1 MNKLFVEA
9 SPHIRSAWTTQKIML
24 NVIIALC
31 PALVMSVYIFGIK
44 ALLLT
49 VICCTS
55 CVLLEF
61 LFNKIT
67 KREDTISDL
76 SAVVTGMLLAF
87 NLPVDLP
94 VYMAIIGCFVAIV
107 IVKCLFGGIGQNFA
121 NPAITAR
128 IVLMMSFAGSM
139 TKWTAPFAWKDGV
152 DATVSATPLA
162 QMMTADIKDLAPAQ
176 MFADTAVMH
185 GEGLP
190 GLMDMFLGFRAGCLG
205 ETCVAALLL
214 GGLYLMLI
222 GLVRPAT
229 PLCFIG
235 TVAVL
240 SFFYGGCDVNFM
252 LYQLMSGGLILGA
265 FFMATDYATTPLTTK
280 GKIVFGVGC
289 GLITFAIRQF
299 ASMPEGVSFSILVMN
314 CLTPLIDRFTAP
326 TALGAIKPKKEGKE

>member
-1 MNKLFVEA
+1 MNKLFVES

-31 PALVMSVYIFGIK
+31 PALIMSTYIFGIK

-49 VICCTS
+49 VICCAS

-61 LFNKIT
+61 LFNKVT

-94 VYMAIIGCFVAIV
+94 IYMAIIGCFVAIV

-139 TKWTAPFAWKDGV
+139 TKWTAPFSWKDGV

-162 QMMTADIKDLAPAQ
+162 
-176 MFADTAVMH
+176 ADT
-185 GEGLP
+185 LP
-190 GLMDMFLGFRAGCLG
+190 ELSDMFLGFRAGCLG
-205 ETCVAALLL
+205 ETCIAALLL
-214 GGLYLMLI
+214 GGLYLMFMGLI
-222 GLVRPAT
+222 RPAT
-229 PLCFIG
+229 PVCFIG
-235 TVAVL
+235 TVALL
-240 SFFYGGCDVNFM
+240 SFLYGGCDVNFM

-265 FFMATDYATTPLTTK
+265 LFMATDYATTPLTTK
-280 GKIVFGVGC
+280 GKIIFGVCC

-326 TALGAIKPKKEGKE
+326 KALGAVKPKKEGKQ

>member
-1 MNKLFVEA
+1 MNKLFVES

-31 PALVMSVYIFGIK
+31 PALVMSTYIFGIK

-55 CVLLEF
+55 CVLFEF
-61 LFNKIT
+61 AFNKIT

-94 VYMAIIGCFVAIV
+94 IYMAIIGCFVAIV

-139 TKWTAPFAWKDGV
+139 TKWTAPFSWKEGV

-162 QMMTADIKDLAPAQ
+162 AMTGVDFKELSLSELFSSTMTGTEIPS
-176 MFADTAVMH
+176 
-185 GEGLP
+185 
-190 GLMDMFLGFRAGCLG
+190 LMDMFLGFRAGCLG
-205 ETCVAALLL
+205 ETCIAALLL
-214 GGLYLMLI
+214 GGLYLMFI
-222 GLVRPAT
+222 GLIRPAT

-280 GKIVFGVGC
+280 GKIIFGVGC

-326 TALGAIKPKKEGKE
+326 KALGAVKPKKEGKQ

>member
-1 MNKLFVEA
+1 MNKLFVES

-31 PALVMSVYIFGIK
+31 PALIMSTYIFGIK

-49 VICCTS
+49 VICCAA

-128 IVLMMSFAGSM
+128 IVLMMSFAGAM
-139 TKWTAPFAWKDGV
+139 TKWTAPFSWKEGV

-162 QMMTADIKDLAPAQ
+162 
-176 MFADTAVMH
+176 ADT
-185 GEGLP
+185 LP
-190 GLMDMFLGFRAGCLG
+190 DMMDMFLGFRAGCLG
-205 ETCVAALLL
+205 ETCIAALLL
-214 GGLYLMLI
+214 GGLYLMFI
-222 GLVRPAT
+222 GLIRPAT

-252 LYQLMSGGLILGA
+252 LYQLMSGGLVLGA

-280 GKIVFGVGC
+280 GKIIFGVGC

-326 TALGAIKPKKEGKE
+326 RALGAVKPKKEGKQ

>member
-1 MNKLFVEA
+1 MNKLFVES

-31 PALVMSVYIFGIK
+31 PALAMSVYIFGIK

-61 LFNKIT
+61 AFNKIT

-128 IVLMMSFAGSM
+128 IVLMMSFAGNM

-162 QMMTADIKDLAPAQ
+162 AEK
-176 MFADTAVMH
+176 
-185 GEGLP
+185 LP
-190 GLMDMFLGFRAGCLG
+190 SLSDMFLGFRAGCLG
-205 ETCVAALLL
+205 ETCIAALLL
-214 GGLYLMLI
+214 GGLYLMFMGLI
-222 GLVRPAT
+222 RPAT

-240 SFFYGGCDVNFM
+240 SFLYGGCDVNFM

-289 GLITFAIRQF
+289 GLITFAIRQY

-326 TALGAIKPKKEGKE
+326 TALGAVKPKKEGKE

>member
-1 MNKLFVEA
+1 
-9 SPHIRSAWTTQKIML
+9 ML

-31 PALVMSVYIFGIK
+31 PALVMSTYIFGIK
-44 ALLLT
+44 ALLMT

-94 VYMAIIGCFVAIV
+94 IYMAIIGCFVAIV

-128 IVLMMSFAGSM
+128 IVLMMSFGGAM
-139 TKWTAPFAWKDGV
+139 VKWTAPFSWKEGV

-162 QMMTADIKDLAPAQ
+162 AETLPSMT
-176 MFADTAVMH
+176 
-185 GEGLP
+185 
-190 GLMDMFLGFRAGCLG
+190 DMFLGFRAGCLG
-205 ETCVAALLL
+205 ETCIAALLL
-214 GGLYLMLI
+214 GGLYLMFI
-222 GLVRPAT
+222 GIIRPTT

-252 LYQLMSGGLILGA
+252 LYQLMSGGLVLGA

-280 GKIVFGVGC
+280 GKIVFGIGC
-289 GLITFAIRQF
+289 GLITFAIRQY

-326 TALGAIKPKKEGKE
+326 KALGAVKPKKEGKQ

>member
-1 MNKLFVEA
+1 MNKLFVES

-31 PALVMSVYIFGIK
+31 PALVMSTYIFGIK
-44 ALLLT
+44 ALLMT

-94 VYMAIIGCFVAIV
+94 IYMAIIGCFVAIV

-128 IVLMMSFAGSM
+128 IVLMMSFGGAM
-139 TKWTAPFAWKDGV
+139 VKWTAPFSWKEGV

-162 QMMTADIKDLAPAQ
+162 AMTGVDFKELSL
-176 MFADTAVMH
+176 
-185 GEGLP
+185 GELFSSTMTGTEIP
-190 GLMDMFLGFRAGCLG
+190 SLMDMFLGFRAGCLG
-205 ETCVAALLL
+205 ETCIAALLL
-214 GGLYLMLI
+214 GGLYLMFI
-222 GLVRPAT
+222 GIIRPTT

-252 LYQLMSGGLILGA
+252 LYQLMSGGLVLGA

-280 GKIVFGVGC
+280 GKIIFGVGC
-289 GLITFAIRQF
+289 GLITFAIRQY

-326 TALGAIKPKKEGKE
+326 KALGAVKPKKEGKQ